1 MDKFLLFS
9 IVNLI
14 LISLLITITIPL
26 LTYFFK
32 YRFSL
37 FFFLKVKMFYALF
50 LILSTIYLKN
60 IYFVDN
66 QIFIESLLIL
76 FSIYFFYSFVLFNL
90 INSQIG
96 ALRVRI
102 LQELNNEKL
111 TASQI
116 KKKYLSKELL
126 TVRIDRLKKG
136 KQIKIIK
143 NNIYIESKFI
153 LIVFYFFYYLKKIYY
168 GKAY

>member
-1 MDKFLLFS
+1 M
-9 IVNLI
+9 
-14 LISLLITITIPL
+14 
-26 LTYFFK
+26 
-32 YRFSL
+32 
-37 FFFLKVKMFYALF
+37 
-50 LILSTIYLKN
+50 
-60 IYFVDN
+60 DN

-102 LQELNNEKL
+102 LQELSNENL

-116 KKKYLSKELL
+116 KNKYLSKELL